1 MRILQIIRSLRIS
14 FSCYFSAFGYNVLLE
29 RVIKMKAR
37 QLPPYEERE
46 RLYEHGLPVYL
57 QHDLDAFK
65 DGLENGSTLMDCLW
79 CELYGS
85 INIAQINDSAI
96 TPEHADYLRQKY
108 LWGEDI

>member
-1 MRILQIIRSLRIS
+1 MTTRILQIIRSLRIS

-37 QLPPYEERE
+37 QLPPYEELSRAERE

-85 INIAQINDSAI
+85 INI
-96 TPEHADYLRQKY
+96 RR
-108 LWGEDI
+108 